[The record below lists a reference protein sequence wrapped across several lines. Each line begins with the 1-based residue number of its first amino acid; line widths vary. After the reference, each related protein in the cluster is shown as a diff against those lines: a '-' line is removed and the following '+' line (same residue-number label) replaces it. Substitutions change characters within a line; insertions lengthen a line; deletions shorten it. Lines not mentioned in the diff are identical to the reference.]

1 MWNLNMKY
9 IVIMFINRLRCLLF
23 VEVLEIYGVVV
34 IDDVFLVLLI
44 YWLMFFVK
52 ILRGRVLFLRMIE
65 WKFLMLNFDFVK
77 MKINKR
83 IK

>member
-1 MWNLNMKY
+1 MWNLNKRY
-9 IVIMFINRLRCLLF
+9 IIIVFINRLRCLLF

>member
-1 MWNLNMKY
+1 MWNLNKKY
-9 IVIMFINRLRCLLF
+9 IIIVFINRLRCLLF

-34 IDDVFLVLLI
+34 IDDFFLVLFI

-52 ILRGRVLFLRMIE
+52 MLRGRVLFFRMIE

-77 MKINKR
+77 MKIKKR